1 VQTSK
6 GWAHRHTSK
15 ADNMHQADPL
25 KNTLLRELLENV
37 PPYKHPRIQD
47 IFLTRGQTLFENKA
61 PMRHLYFPTSAVVT
75 RTYLA
80 TCGHTAEMGMVG
92 HEGVVGISI
101 FLGASTANN
110 AALVHVDGR
119 ALRMEAPLAL
129 HCFNTCEPFRRVV
142 LRYARAMICQIS
154 QLAVCNS
161 LHTIEKRF
169 CRWFLMTLDRSG
181 SSEIALSHHFIAQM
195 LAVRRESISSTVA
208 HLQREGHIVND
219 RRRVRLVNR
228 AAMEALSCECYDMI
242 GAEYASLLGD
252 QVPRSRWPKYTPS

>member
-1 VQTSK
+1 
-6 GWAHRHTSK
+6 
-15 ADNMHQADPL
+15 MHQADPL

-37 PPYKHPRIQD
+37 PPYKHPRIED
-47 IFLTRGQTLFENKA
+47 ILLRRGQTLFENKA

-92 HEGVVGISI
+92 CEGVVGISV
-101 FLGASTANN
+101 FLGARTANN
-110 AALVHVDGR
+110 EALVHVDGR

-129 HCFNTCEPFRRVV
+129 HSFNTCEPFRRVV

-195 LAVRRESISSTVA
+195 LAVRRESISCTMA
-208 HLQREGHIVND
+208 HLQREGLIVND
-219 RRRVRLVNR
+219 RRRIRLLNR
-228 AAMEALSCECYDMI
+228 AAMEALSCECYHVI
-242 GAEYASLLGD
+242 SEEYSPLLGG
-252 QVPRSRWPKYTPS
+252 QVPRSRRPVHARS